1 MRYLYQT
8 YACRDLGY
16 MGSCFLRTL
25 NQHPELQSH
34 VRHILLEYNQYSTP
48 GSENSSK
55 HDLSMS
61 KNKLRAEAQQ
71 MFSHGTR
78 DYDAMLHVL
87 REHPEEVELAL
98 TIYHTRHSLERLERV
113 KRSESDWALPW
124 LSALTRPSFTKLQYL
139 EVDMGGILG
148 VGGPDMGDMGD
159 TGGIELK
166 DIVRVCTVSLVTH
179 IYKVIRS
186 FMSICADFLSP
197 LRPCSYRHS
206 RH

>member
-1 MRYLYQT
+1 
-8 YACRDLGY
+8 

-34 VRHILLEYNQYSTP
+34 VRHILVGYNQYSTP

-71 MFSHGTR
+71 MFPHGTR

-87 REHPEEVELAL
+87 REDPEEVELAL
-98 TIYHTRHSLERLERV
+98 TIYHSRDSLERLERV

-159 TGGIELK
+159 MGDTGGIELK
-166 DIVRVCTVSLVTH
+166 DIVHVCTVSLVTH

-186 FMSICADFLSP
+186 FMSTSADFLSP
-197 LRPCSYRHS
+197 LRPCSYSHS
-206 RH
+206 RR